1 MIVVDASV
9 FIHIIMET
17 SKSQK
22 AVALLQAHVD
32 WVAPEMVDLEVLNGV
47 RKPMLRGDFSEQRAQ
62 AAIEAYSA
70 FQIARLSSTPFQND
84 IWRLRHNMTPYDAS
98 YVVIAKAFD
107 LTFLTCDA
115 PLHAASKNMIDCILV

>member
-17 SKSQK
+17 GKSQK
-22 AVALLQAHVD
+22 AVAVLKEHVD
-32 WVAPEMVDLEVLNGV
+32 WVAPELVDLEVLNGV

-62 AAIEAYSA
+62 AAIEEYST
-70 FQIARLSSTPFQND
+70 FRIARLSSKPFQNN
-84 IWRLRHNMTPYDAS
+84 IWQLRYNLTPYDAS
-98 YVVIAKAFD
+98 YVVIAKEFD

-115 PLHAASKNMIDCILV
+115 PLHAACRNMIDCILA